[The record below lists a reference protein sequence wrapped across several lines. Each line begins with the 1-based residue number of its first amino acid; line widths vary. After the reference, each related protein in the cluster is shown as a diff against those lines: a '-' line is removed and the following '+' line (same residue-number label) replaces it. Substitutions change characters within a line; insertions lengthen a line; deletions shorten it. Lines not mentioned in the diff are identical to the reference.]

1 MKRIKFLGTRCALAI
16 FMIFQISGCSLFAP
30 KVSLQKVIIDV
41 EPLANSNT
49 PLALDFVA
57 VADPQLLERLKGTP
71 ADQWF
76 AQREQFR
83 RDFPLGLNVWSLEV
97 VPGQLVK
104 YASNPLQGEKAEGV
118 LLFAGYS
125 TSGAHRLLLDKQ
137 PDIWLK
143 VGAREMRLLDAQGQ

>member
-1 MKRIKFLGTRCALAI
+1 MKRIKFLGSSCALAF

-30 KVSLQKVIIDV
+30 KVALQKVIVDV
-41 EPLANSNT
+41 EPKANSDT
-49 PLALDFVA
+49 PLPLDFVA

-71 ADQWF
+71 ANQWF
-76 AQREQFR
+76 AQREQLR
-83 RDFPLGLNVWSLEV
+83 RDFPQGFNVWSLEV
-97 VPGQLVK
+97 VPGKLVTFT
-104 YASNPLQGEKAEGV
+104 SNPLQGEKAEGV

-125 TSGAHRLLLDKQ
+125 TPGAHRLLLDKQ